1 MLSTLLSADRRAL
14 RRALV
19 LFAGASALAA
29 CNSDAPFAPSTD
41 VAATASAP
49 TGTNAAVFGKA
60 TARVRWMVKGSH
72 GVLLG
77 GTVFTHH
84 FPGDSAAIADNSAA
98 DLDKTL
104 GKFEIEV
111 VPSAWGVC
119 PLSAPTGWVFPYPS
133 CTGIG
138 TQPGQVVDLGTYT
151 LNPEFSAFW
160 WTHNHFQLVGPAT
173 YTVKLKSKTMRFMT
187 TVVDEGMNDIKPEMG
202 ALWVTLPVAGDY
214 EVCQTKAAPLTELA
228 DPACRTITVKYADPA
243 NAGTF
248 WVQPILGS

>member
-14 RRALV
+14 RRSIV
-19 LFAGASALAA
+19 LLAGASALSA
-29 CNSDAPFAPSTD
+29 CNTDAPLAPTTK
-41 VAATASAP
+41 APTTASAP
-49 TGTNAAVFGKA
+49 AGTNSAILTKA
-60 TARVRWMVKGSH
+60 TARVKWTVRGAN

-84 FPGDSAAIADNSAA
+84 FPGDSGAVADNSVT
-98 DLDKTL
+98 DLDKTV

-119 PLSAPTGWVFPYPS
+119 PLSAPAGWVFPYPS

-138 TQPGQVVDLGTYT
+138 TQPGKVVDLGTYT
-151 LNPEFSAFW
+151 LNPEFSAFL
-160 WTHNHFQLVGPAT
+160 WTHNSFQLVGPAT
-173 YTVKLKSKTMRFMT
+173 YTVKLKSKTMRFMA
-187 TVVDEGMNDIKPEMG
+187 TVVDEGIGDIKPGIGE
-202 ALWVTLPVAGDY
+202 LWVTLPVAGDY

-228 DPACRTITVKYADPA
+228 NPACRTITVKYNDPA